1 MILLKKCLLAFF
13 GLCAGGIIAAGVY
26 AFLAIIGV
34 FVRLMG
40 KTGTRKHIFLYETVI
55 ILGGVL
61 GYGALYRHPFHM
73 CIRTVG
79 WDFCGLSGHVPGRD
93 AKGTSGHQPEDS
105 PGRGTSVSDIC
116 PGGRENGGVP
126 GIFLESYGLPGMMW
140 PKRMSLKRMSL
151 KRMSPKR
158 RSQKGLE
165 LSAAGF

>member
-1 MILLKKCLLAFF
+1 M
-13 GLCAGGIIAAGVY
+13 
-26 AFLAIIGV
+26 
-34 FVRLMG
+34 
-40 KTGTRKHIFLYETVI
+40 I

-61 GYGALYRHPFHM
+61 GNILDIYEFPIYMGPYIGTLFI
-73 CIRTVG
+73 CV
-79 WDFCGLSGHVPGRD
+79 FGLSVGIFVGCLVMSLAETLKAP
-93 AKGTSGHQPEDS
+93 SGHQPEDS

-158 RSQKGLE
+158 RSQKV
-165 LSAAGF
+165 